1 MAEPIRI
8 VIAEDHPFFRDGLR
22 RALDRCEAFQIVAET
37 ADGPAALEQVR
48 SLKPEVAIL
57 DIGLPRMNGFAVV
70 RKLREEGIPVAIVF
84 LTVHD
89 DEAMFEA
96 ALELDVRGYLL
107 KDCTDAEMVRC
118 ISAVA
123 AGQHYTSPSMTTYLV
138 NKTQRVDRFEQ
149 QTPGLRLLTRQERTI
164 LRKIALDKT
173 SKEIAQELGI
183 TRKTVDAHRSSICR
197 KLDIHGQHVLAR
209 FAARHR
215 SNL

>member
-1 MAEPIRI
+1 
-8 VIAEDHPFFRDGLR
+8 
-22 RALDRCEAFQIVAET
+22 
-37 ADGPAALEQVR
+37 
-48 SLKPEVAIL
+48 
-57 DIGLPRMNGFAVV
+57 
-70 RKLREEGIPVAIVF
+70 
-84 LTVHD
+84 
-89 DEAMFEA
+89 MFEA

-118 ISAVA
+118 IGAVA

-149 QTPGLRLLTRQERTI
+149 QTPGLRLLTPQERII

-173 SKEIAQELGI
+173 SKEIAEEMGI
-183 TRKTVDAHRSSICR
+183 TRKTVETHRSSICR

-215 SNL
+215 STL

>member
-1 MAEPIRI
+1 MGEPIRL

-22 RALDRCEAFQIVAET
+22 RALDRCDAFQIVAET
-37 ADGPAALEQVR
+37 ADGPAALEQIRVH
-48 SLKPEVAIL
+48 KPEVAIL

-138 NKTQRVDRFEQ
+138 NKTQRVERFAQ
-149 QTPGLRLLTRQERTI
+149 QTPGLGLLTAQERTI
-164 LRKIALDKT
+164 LRAIARDRS
-173 SKEIAQELGI
+173 SKEIAAEMGI
-183 TRKTVDAHRSSICR
+183 TRRTVDAHRSNICR
-197 KLDIHGQHVLAR
+197 KLEIHGQHALAR
-209 FAARHR
+209 YAARHR
-215 SNL
+215 ADL

>member
-1 MAEPIRI
+1 MGEPIRL

-37 ADGPAALEQVR
+37 ADGPAALEQIR
-48 SLKPEVAIL
+48 AHRPDVAIL

-138 NKTQRVDRFEQ
+138 NKTQRVERFAQ
-149 QTPGLRLLTRQERTI
+149 QTPGLGLLTAQERTI
-164 LRKIALDKT
+164 LRAIARDRS
-173 SKEIAQELGI
+173 SKEIAAEMGI
-183 TRKTVDAHRSSICR
+183 ARRTVDAHRSNICR
-197 KLDIHGQHVLAR
+197 KLEIHGQHALAR
-209 FAARHR
+209 YAVRNRAD
-215 SNL
+215 L